1 MQEGEANGK
10 PKVMHNKRQGQMRYP
25 MGLKYAIAVFNVGS
39 GNKVVK
45 EKLQSKEKRLL
56 GNDKIKTEVYM

>member
-1 MQEGEANGK
+1 
-10 PKVMHNKRQGQMRYP
+10 MRYP

>member
-1 MQEGEANGK
+1 
-10 PKVMHNKRQGQMRYP
+10 